1 MEIRKSFK
9 KNGAAKL
16 GIVYATTQS
25 GPLTWLPPEH
35 ILEEKDSVGW
45 WLDDVEADPINKSAE
60 YKRDNLNFKEF
71 IIKNSVVEFN
81 PNDLLA
87 ISNSGQVIFGGRSN
101 DVFLFSSVLISPMEI
116 EEVVFKNKKVR
127 DCVAF
132 GANSNTYGKVPMVL
146 VTLHK
151 EEETNQVISE
161 IKNLTMNEL
170 GRKRPLKIIITRNI
184 PKGPTNKPLRK
195 ELSKLYSLKN

>member
-1 MEIRKSFK
+1 MASSRYK
-9 KNGAAKL
+9 K
-16 GIVYATTQS
+16 
-25 GPLTWLPPEH
+25 
-35 ILEEKDSVGW
+35 
-45 WLDDVEADPINKSAE
+45 
-60 YKRDNLNFKEF
+60 DNLHFKEF
-71 IIKNSVVEFN
+71 TIKNSVIEFN

-87 ISNSGQVIFGGRSN
+87 ISKSGQVIFGGRSN

-116 EEVVFKNKKVR
+116 EEVVFKNKKVK

-146 VTLHK
+146 LTIHK

-170 GRKRPLKIIITRNI
+170 GRKRPLKIIIANYI

-195 ELSKLYSLKN
+195 ELSKIYSLKN